1 MTETSNAL
9 MRKTQLLTC
18 EVTDK
23 AILAAITA
31 VPREKFVPDAL
42 RGSAYVDEDLPL
54 GQGRFMLEPL
64 VFARLLEL
72 ADIQP
77 HEHVLDIGCGLG
89 YSAAVIS
96 KLARRVTAVESLQD
110 LSQSARKRFA
120 DQGFENIDVIAA
132 PLAQGC
138 PHHQPYDVI
147 FIEGAVQHIPDGVL
161 AQLAVGG
168 RVIAV
173 EAMDIRPGSR
183 TVLGAL
189 VIIEKIEEAWVSH
202 HSQHL
207 AAALLPGFE
216 KAHTFR
222 F

>member
-1 MTETSNAL
+1 MTETPNAL
-9 MRKTQLLTC
+9 MRKTQLSTC

-23 AILAAITA
+23 AILAAMSA
-31 VPREKFVPDAL
+31 VPREKFVPDNL
-42 RGSAYVDEDLPL
+42 RGSAYVDDDLPL

-64 VFARLLEL
+64 VFARLLSL

-77 HEHVLDIGCGLG
+77 DEHVLDIGCGLG

-96 KLARRVTAVESLQD
+96 KLARHVTAVESQPE
-110 LSQSARKRFA
+110 LSQSARKRFSE
-120 DQGFENIDVIAA
+120 QGFENIDVIAA

-147 FIEGAVQHIPDGVL
+147 FIEGAVQHIPEAL
-161 AQLAVGG
+161 SAQLAVGG
-168 RVIAV
+168 RLIAI
-173 EAMDIRPGSR
+173 EALDIRPGSR
-183 TVLGAL
+183 SVLGAL
-189 VIIEKIEEAWVSH
+189 VVIEKIEETWVSH
-202 HSQHL
+202 HGDHL

-216 KAHTFR
+216 KPHTFR